1 MRSGLHLEGS
11 VEMKL
16 TPAARTLG
24 RRMRAGYVAVLVL
37 LTLGMVAATDFRLR
51 GREGAD
57 ERFASVMATAAQQR
71 FLAEE
76 TVQHAIVALVAP
88 QPGSA
93 ADVQGLLARWAAAR
107 DVVEA
112 DLRGRC
118 LVQTALCDRFGSLK
132 QKHQHLAALVAD
144 GVAARRDGREAPG
157 RALALTAAL
166 EDYAAAEQNWI
177 HLYGKVLTEDLL
189 VQHNHTWSLCMLVI
203 AVTCLIVGAVFEPL
217 IRRLQIERTEFD
229 GAEARLAVAHRRLRT
244 ATEAGHVGVWEWP
257 IGGSA
262 VWLDPVGRRILG
274 LPEDAAPLE
283 WSAAHELIHPE
294 DGPRF
299 KELREQLLSGAE
311 IATIRFRVG
320 AGAGMR
326 YMAAT
331 GLVDRSASAEERPH
345 VRGVLIDE
353 SATVAAREHLEQE
366 KARAEA
372 ARASAEAASLAKGD
386 FLANISHEIRTP
398 LNGVIGMT
406 GLLLE
411 SDLRPE
417 QREYA
422 EIARSSGEA
431 LLAVINNVLD
441 LSKMEA
447 GHLTLE
453 HVDFDL
459 RGIIDEAVDAVAFG
473 ASEKHIELV
482 VDLDFRCPAS
492 VRGDPTRLRQ
502 VLLNL
507 LSNAVKFADSGDV
520 TLSVRPADAP
530 SDRIGLRFAV
540 EDHGIGLSQ
549 EQIAKLFKP
558 FTQADTSTTRRF
570 GGTGLGLSICRRI
583 IEAMGGSIRVDS
595 APGEGSTFSFE
606 VVLDANAR
614 SCRTPV
620 RFARPLHALVVD
632 DHPMTRKILA
642 TSLAS
647 WGLRV
652 TAAGSASEALEQ
664 CRELAAARDLPQVAL
679 IDQQL
684 PDQDGRWLARQ
695 IRALDGG
702 PACRMV
708 LLNSLASQ
716 LRESGIQSFDRVIAK
731 PVKPEQLF
739 RVLGEL
745 AGLVPARVSG
755 TPDSRELTGLKV
767 LLVDDN
773 SVNQKL
779 TQRQLTRL
787 GSEVTQAW
795 NGVEALEQLR
805 RRRFDA
811 VLMDCQMPAL
821 DGYETTRR
829 LRDPANGVLD
839 PGVPVIALTA
849 HALAGDRDRCLEA
862 GMDDYLSKPIDAA
875 RLEAMLRAIIARRGV
890 PPVTAE
896 TAAAEPPADPIDLQG
911 LCIVCGDDREF
922 MLDLLS
928 TFSESAAEL
937 MRLIDAAEARGAHAE
952 RGRLAHQLKGAAA
965 NVCAG
970 ALAAAAGGV
979 ETAPADDRVTGMAQ
993 LHDAWKA
1000 TRRQLS
1006 ATLAEPG
1013 DAGGGGIDHAV
1024 RATTTGSERPR
1035 QKKINS

>member
-1 MRSGLHLEGS
+1 MET
-11 VEMKL
+11 KL
-16 TPAARTLG
+16 TPAAHTLG
-24 RRMRAGYVAVLVL
+24 RRMRAGYVAVLVML
-37 LTLGMVAATDFRLR
+37 ALGMVMATGVRLD
-51 GREGAD
+51 GREGAY
-57 ERFASVMATAAQQR
+57 ERFGSLMTAAVERR
-71 FLAEE
+71 FLGEE
-76 TVQHAIVALVAP
+76 TVQRATVALIAP
-88 QPGSA
+88 QPTSA
-93 ADVQGLLARWAAAR
+93 AELQALLARWTAR
-107 DVVEA
+107 GDALEA
-112 DLRGRC
+112 ELRGRC
-118 LVQTALCDRFGSLK
+118 SARNDLCDGYQALK
-132 QKHQHLAALVAD
+132 QKQKNLAALVAD
-144 GVAARRDGREAPG
+144 SVAASLNDRERQG
-157 RALALTAAL
+157 RALAMAAAL
-166 EDYAAAEQNWI
+166 EDYAAADARWVGV
-177 HLYGKVLTEDLL
+177 YRKVLAEDLL
-189 VQHNHTWSLCMLVI
+189 VQQHRVWELCMLMI
-203 AVTCLIVGAVFEPL
+203 AAACIVVGAVFEPL
-217 IRRLQIERTEFD
+217 IRRLQAERSGFD

-257 IGGSA
+257 IGGSE
-262 VWLDPVGRRILG
+262 VWLDPVGCRLLG
-274 LPEDAAPLE
+274 LADHAVPLP

-294 DGPRF
+294 DGPHF
-299 KELREQLLSGAE
+299 KELRERLMAGAE

-320 AGAGMR
+320 DGAGMR

-331 GLVDRSASAEERPH
+331 GLVDRSALVDGSADRPH

-353 SATVAAREHLEQE
+353 SAAVAAREHLEQE

-372 ARASAEAASLAKGD
+372 ARESAEAASLAKGD

-447 GHLTLE
+447 GHLQLE
-453 HVDFDL
+453 HIDFDL

-482 VDLDFRCPAS
+482 VDVDFRCPAS

-520 TLSVRPADAP
+520 TLSVRPADGP
-530 SDRIGLRFAV
+530 SDRIGLSFAV
-540 EDHGIGLSQ
+540 TDQGIGLSP
-549 EQIAKLFKP
+549 EQIDKLFKP
-558 FTQADTSTTRRF
+558 FVQADNSTTRRY

-583 IEAMGGSIRVDS
+583 VEAMGGSIGVKS

-606 VVLDANAR
+606 VVLDANSR
-614 SCRTPV
+614 SCRMPV

-632 DHPMTRKILA
+632 DHPATRKILA

-652 TAAGSASEALEQ
+652 TAAGSAREALEQ
-664 CRELAAARDLPQVAL
+664 CRELAAAGDLPTVAL

-695 IRALDGG
+695 IRALDSG

-716 LRESGIQSFDRVIAK
+716 LRETGIQSFERVIAK

-755 TPDSRELTGLKV
+755 TPDDAGLSGLKV
-767 LLVDDN
+767 LVVDDN
-773 SVNQKL
+773 TVNQKL
-779 TQRQLTRL
+779 TLRQLTRL
-787 GSEVTQAW
+787 KADVTQAW
-795 NGVEALEQLR
+795 NGLEALEQLR

-829 LRDPANGVLD
+829 LRDPGSGVLD
-839 PGVPVIALTA
+839 PKVPVIALTA
-849 HALAGDRDRCLEA
+849 HALTGDRDRCLAA

-875 RLEAMLRAIIARRGV
+875 RLEATLISLLQRRGAPLV
-890 PPVTAE
+890 ATDPP
-896 TAAAEPPADPIDLQG
+896 AAEPPSDPIDLQG
-911 LCIVCGDDREF
+911 LRIVCGDDREF

-928 TFSESAAEL
+928 TFHESAAEL
-937 MRLIDAAEARGAHAE
+937 MRLIDAAEARGAYAE

-970 ALAAAAGGV
+970 ALAAAAGAV